1 MSSTHYPHCMPFNV
15 PEKEILKKALALKLH
30 ELQDRFFNK
39 RTLDRDTY
47 DNKLSLL
54 EDIVEKLGI
63 HDVNITT
70 NEETGTIQRVI
81 L

>member
-63 HDVNITT
+63 QDVNITT

>member
-1 MSSTHYPHCMPFNV
+1 MPFNV

-39 RTLDRDTY
+39 RTLDRVTY
-47 DNKLSLL
+47 DSKLSLL

-63 HDVNITT
+63 QDVNITT

>member
-1 MSSTHYPHCMPFNV
+1 MPFNV

-39 RTLDRDTY
+39 RTLDQVTY
-47 DNKLSLL
+47 DRKLSLL

-63 HDVNITT
+63 QDVNITT
-70 NEETGTIQRVI
+70 NEETGTTQRVV

>member
-1 MSSTHYPHCMPFNV
+1 MPFNV

-63 HDVNITT
+63 QDVNITT